1 MFNYICQ
8 ECGKGTVNEKVFDNY
23 RTKIKGYPFVVD
35 KAVIGVCDQCEAQ
48 HFNPSETKRWEELY
62 NKYLESEH
70 IFLSPDE
77 IKATRKSLGL
87 SMEDFAYF
95 LGCTRQSI
103 HNWEKRDR
111 KTPQSRMADLL
122 IRLVRYS
129 SEIGKVD
136 VINFLRDEA
145 KKLGLNLEAKGE
157 NQVPQANN
165 VIQLTVK
172 RVPENY
178 FQESKENAELAA
190 ASGERKEITIAET
203 QDQGLIG
210 IIRYDYETA
219 DLFLEIKKD
228 KLRLKEVDVE
238 FTTNDD
244 KSHTMKNVEVKD
256 NRVFLLPETEYTENS
271 VKEIFLKLKS

>member
-8 ECGKGTVNEKVFDNY
+8 ECGKGTVNEKAFDNY

-35 KAVIGVCDQCEAQ
+35 KAVIGVCDQCEAK
-48 HFNPSETKRWEELY
+48 HFDPSETKRWEELY

-103 HNWEKRDR
+103 HNWEKKDR
-111 KTPQSRMADLL
+111 KIPQSRMADLL

-136 VINFLRDEA
+136 VINFLIEEA
-145 KKLGLNLEAKGE
+145 KKLGLNVEAKGE
-157 NQVPQANN
+157 NNVPQANN

-178 FQESKENAELAA
+178 FQESKDNAELAA
-190 ASGERKEITIAET
+190 ASGERNEITIAET
-203 QDQGLIG
+203 TDRGLCG
-210 IIRYDYETA
+210 IIRYNYQTGN
-219 DLFLEIKKD
+219 LWIEITKD
-228 KLRLKEVDVE
+228 TFGLRTVDVE
-238 FTTNDD
+238 LQTDD
-244 KSHTMKNVEVKD
+244 DNRYTRENVEIEG
-256 NRVFLLPETEYTENS
+256 NQIILLTKTRHKENN
-271 VKEIFLKLKS
+271 VKEILLKPKS

>member
-1 MFNYICQ
+1 MFNYICE
-8 ECGKGTVNEKVFDNY
+8 ECGKGKVKEKVFYDY
-23 RTKIKGYPFVVD
+23 QTRIKGYPFVVD
-35 KAVIGVCDQCEAQ
+35 KAVIGVCDQCEAK
-48 HFNPSETKRWEELY
+48 HFNANETKRWEELY
-62 NKYLESEH
+62 NKHIESEH

-77 IKATRKSLGL
+77 IKAIRKSLSL

-103 HNWEKRDR
+103 HNWEKKDR
-111 KTPQSRMADLL
+111 KISQSRMADLL

-136 VINFLRDEA
+136 VINFLIEEA
-145 KKLGLNLEAKGE
+145 KKLGLNVEAKGE
-157 NQVPQANN
+157 NHVPQANN
-165 VIQLTVK
+165 LIQLTVK

-178 FQESKENAELAA
+178 FQESKEDAELAA

-210 IIRYDYETA
+210 IIRYDYKTA
-219 DLFLEIKKD
+219 GLFLEIKID
-228 KLRLKEVDVE
+228 KMRLKEVDVE

-244 KSHTMKNVEVKD
+244 KSHSMKNVEIKD
-256 NRVFLLPETEYTENS
+256 NRVFLLAETEYTENS
-271 VKEIFLKLKS
+271 VKEIFLKPKP